1 MAAKPQSMTG
11 FGSAQLANDQLV
23 CRCDIRSVNGKG
35 LDIKLRLPSGFE
47 ALEVAIKKRVS
58 NGVGRGN
65 VQLFLAVEHVGAKD
79 GLAIDMPVLRSL
91 HAQALAA
98 AEELGMAPPTTD
110 GLLALRG
117 VINSE
122 DVNSVIDLEDE
133 AFVRTIHQLIDD
145 ALAQLVEGR
154 KEEGAALVA
163 ILMQHLVRIGELID
177 AAETDGDSQ
186 PEAISMRFHQQLG
199 SLLGSD
205 LSVDPQRLASEVALL
220 VTKADVREEIDR
232 LKTHVE
238 AAKALLGDG
247 DVIGRRFDFLTQE
260 FNREANTLCSKSVSK
275 GLTAIGLELKA
286 VIDQMREQVQNLQ

>member
-1 MAAKPQSMTG
+1 MTG
-11 FGSAQLANDQLV
+11 FGSAQLANDLLIG
-23 CRCDIRSVNGKG
+23 RCDVRSVNGKG

-47 ALEVAIKKRVS
+47 AMEVAIKKRVS
-58 NGVGRGN
+58 ASLGRGN
-65 VQLFLAVEHVGAKD
+65 IQLFLAVEQVGAKD

-98 AEELGMAPPTTD
+98 AEELGIAPPTSD
-110 GLLALRG
+110 GLLSLRG
-117 VINSE
+117 VISTE
-122 DVNSVIDLEDE
+122 DGKSVFDLEDE
-133 AFVRTIHQLIDD
+133 ALVVAIHQLVDE
-145 ALAQLVEGR
+145 AVGQLVEGR
-154 KEEGAALVA
+154 REEGAALVS
-163 ILMQHLVRIGELID
+163 ILTQHLNRIGELID
-177 AAETDGDSQ
+177 AAVADADSQ
-186 PEAISMRFHQQLG
+186 PEAISLRFHQQLK

-205 LSVDPQRLASEVALL
+205 MAVDPQRLASEVALL
-220 VTKADVREEIDR
+220 VTKADVREETDR

-238 AAKALLGDG
+238 AARALLGDG

>member
-1 MAAKPQSMTG
+1 MTG
-11 FGSAQLANDQLV
+11 FGSAQLANDLLIG
-23 CRCDIRSVNGKG
+23 RCDVRSVNGKG

-47 ALEVAIKKRVS
+47 AMEVAIKKRVS
-58 NGVGRGN
+58 ASLGRGN
-65 VQLFLAVEHVGAKD
+65 IQLFLAVEQVGAKD

-98 AEELGMAPPTTD
+98 AEELGIAPPTSD
-110 GLLALRG
+110 GLLSLRG
-117 VINSE
+117 VISTE
-122 DVNSVIDLEDE
+122 DGKSVFDLEDE
-133 AFVRTIHQLIDD
+133 ALVVAIHQLVDE
-145 ALAQLVEGR
+145 AVGQLVEGR
-154 KEEGAALVA
+154 REEGAALLS
-163 ILMQHLVRIGELID
+163 ILTQHLNRIGELID
-177 AAETDGDSQ
+177 AAVADTDSQ
-186 PEAISMRFHQQLG
+186 PEAISLRFHQQLK

-205 LSVDPQRLASEVALL
+205 IAVDPQRLASEVALL
-220 VTKADVREEIDR
+220 VTKADVREETDR

-238 AAKALLGDG
+238 AARALLGDG